1 MTLQGKEPL
10 EEFSYQPE
18 KVRQMEQAGVEIY
31 DIVTSGK
38 LSEELRSWADQYQKQ
53 KEPCFTTPMDKARGQ
68 CKIWIARTV
77 DADGV
82 RIKKAPAG

>member
-10 EEFSYQPE
+10 AEFSYQPE
-18 KVRQMEQAGVEIY
+18 RVREMEKAGVEIY

-38 LSEELRSWADQYQKQ
+38 QSPELRSWADWFESI

-68 CKIWIARTV
+68 CKIWIRRTV